1 MSEFDKL
8 AIALEKAKMN
18 LYDYYAVKY
27 KDLID
32 IEKQNVPSETYVN
45 IFGKGVWFNKTINI
59 AVGAEYESFN
69 INHKGDIVFVHT
81 YLTGPVHSANKELN
95 KGGE

>member
-32 IEKQNVPSETYVN
+32 IEKQNVPSETYLN
-45 IFGKGVWFNKTINI
+45 ILGKVEWFKKRINI
-59 AVGAEYESFN
+59 TDGAEYESFD

-81 YLTGPVHSANKELN
+81 YLTGPVHSTNKELN
-95 KGGE
+95 KVD